1 MHRSNGLRRSPV
13 DSKGK
18 AFRYAWIAVL
28 AMLLSQIMSGPALA
42 QDRDAQ
48 TVWRLLD
55 YIAVDYAGAVSDGRV
70 SSEAEYAEMTE
81 FAGQVETRLTALPE
95 NAGKAELLGRSRTLR
110 TIIARKASPNEVAAQ
125 SRALASALLAAY
137 PVPLA
142 PTAPPDLARGAA
154 LYSQNCVSCHG
165 ATGDGHGPGSIGL
178 KPPPI
183 AFTDQ
188 TRARQR
194 SLFGLYQVIT
204 QGLDGTAMA
213 SFDSLSDE
221 DRWALAFY
229 VGGFAYPTAEATQGE
244 RLWRDDASLRQRYPN
259 LAAFVGT
266 TPVAAAADMGDENA
280 NALIAYLR
288 RHPDAIASHP
298 DGSLRLTRER
308 LDASLKAYAAGDRNA
323 AADLALSAYLDGFE
337 PVEPV
342 LAARDPELM
351 TRIEQAMG
359 ALRAAI
365 SRSRPLAEVQ
375 AANQQLAGLFSEA
388 EAALAPEKASSASSF
403 LGAFGVL
410 LREGLEALLI
420 VVAMIA
426 FLRKT
431 ERTEVLGFV
440 HGGWASALAA
450 GVATWFVAT
459 YFIGI
464 SGASRE
470 LTEGF
475 GSLFAAIILVT
486 VGIWMHGK
494 SNAESWQRYIKESIG
509 CGTGSLLL
517 RIGRAT
523 PSARLIGIDP
533 DPAVMAR
540 ARARFAVAGLSVE
553 LHVGFARQVA
563 ELVGDKRPTK
573 IVSSLVFHQV
583 PMEEKEAALAS
594 IFRSLETGGELHIAD
609 YGLQRTRLM
618 RTLFGSIIQNLDGR
632 ANTEPNARGVLPDLM
647 AAAGFRNVEETDVI
661 ATLSGSIS
669 LYRAAR

>member
-1 MHRSNGLRRSPV
+1 MRQVYGFRSSSTNSER
-13 DSKGK
+13 K
-18 AFRYAWIAVL
+18 AFRCAWIAFL

-55 YIAVDYAGAVSDGRV
+55 YIAVDYAGAVSNGRV

-81 FAGQVETRLTALPE
+81 FAGQVETRLSALPE

-110 TIIARKASPNEVAAQ
+110 STIARKASPDEVAAQ

-178 KPPPI
+178 NPPPI

-229 VGGFAYPTAEATQGE
+229 VGGFAYPAADAEQGE
-244 RLWRDDASLRQRYPN
+244 RLWRDDASLRQRFPN
-259 LAAFVGT
+259 MAAFVGT
-266 TPVAAAADMGDENA
+266 TPVAAAADMGDEKA

-288 RHPDAIASHP
+288 RHPDAIASRP

-351 TRIEQAMG
+351 TQIEQAMG

-388 EAALAPEKASSASSF
+388 EAALAPERASSVSSF

-494 SNAESWQRYIKESIG
+494 SNAESWQRYIKEKMTNALSKRSGWFLFLLAFVVVYREVFETILFYAALWAQGNGLAMLGGAAAAATLLAILAWVMLRYSTRLPITQFFSWSSI
-509 CGTGSLLL
+509 
-517 RIGRAT
+517 
-523 PSARLIGIDP
+523 LIAILAVVLAGKGI
-533 DPAVMAR
+533 
-540 ARARFAVAGLSVE
+540 AGLQE
-553 LHVGFARQVA
+553 AGILGVA
-563 ELVGDKRPTK
+563 PLSGVPRIQMLGLFPTTET
-573 IVSSLVFHQV
+573 VLAQL
-583 PMEEKEAALAS
+583 AALAVLGLG
-594 IFRSLETGGELHIAD
+594 FWLNTRRSA
-609 YGLQRTRLM
+609 QR
-618 RTLFGSIIQNLDGR
+618 S
-632 ANTEPNARGVLPDLM
+632 
-647 AAAGFRNVEETDVI
+647 
-661 ATLSGSIS
+661 
-669 LYRAAR
+669 